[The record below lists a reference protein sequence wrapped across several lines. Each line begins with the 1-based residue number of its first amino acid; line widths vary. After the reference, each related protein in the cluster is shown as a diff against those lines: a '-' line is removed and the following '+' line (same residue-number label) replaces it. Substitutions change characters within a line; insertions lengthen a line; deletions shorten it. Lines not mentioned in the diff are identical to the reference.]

1 MDAIIPSIESIINFS
16 IEMRILLIYFTSIFW
31 RNILKHY
38 NKSNVYCIN
47 ICYRLREIFINY
59 NYLVKILFSDK
70 NYEKINKKEIQIDI
84 NKYFERDEFSLI
96 LNKNIINY
104 IKIDK
109 KLTDSEILKFIVK
122 YDPYYKEDQ
131 YKYKRDVNISTL
143 FFKV

>member
-59 NYLVKILFSDK
+59 NYLVK
-70 NYEKINKKEIQIDI
+70 
-84 NKYFERDEFSLI
+84 
-96 LNKNIINY
+96 
-104 IKIDK
+104 
-109 KLTDSEILKFIVK
+109 
-122 YDPYYKEDQ
+122 
-131 YKYKRDVNISTL
+131 YKRDVNIST
-143 FFKV
+143 